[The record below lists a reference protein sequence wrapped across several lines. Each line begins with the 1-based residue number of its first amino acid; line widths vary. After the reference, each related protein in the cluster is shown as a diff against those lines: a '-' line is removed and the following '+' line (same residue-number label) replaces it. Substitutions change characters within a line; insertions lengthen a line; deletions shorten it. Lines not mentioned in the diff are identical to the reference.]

1 MTSSL
6 WFCSKEEP
14 TNFNVDFVNNNNFI
28 LSSIGLN
35 YWETLKLME
44 QMEWTNAV
52 SLKYQSNFVRS
63 QMSLINCKVE
73 LKPNWINHCVS
84 SAASADNDNANS
96 NIIFKIKDTKLCVT
110 VVTLSAEDNQKVSKL
125 LTKRFERSVS

>member
-1 MTSSL
+1 
-6 WFCSKEEP
+6 
-14 TNFNVDFVNNNNFI
+14 
-28 LSSIGLN
+28 
-35 YWETLKLME
+35 ME

-63 QMSLINCKVE
+63 LKMSLINCKVE
-73 LKPNWINHCVS
+73 LKLNWINHCVS

-110 VVTLSAEDNQKVSKL
+110 VVSLSAEDNQKLSKL
-125 LTKRFERSVS
+125 LTKEFEGSVS